1 MPSSLTTHPGKEHL
15 HQIFMQLSGRKKNF
29 TCLHHFHLFPFH
41 KEKRCDTHSAL
52 NHHQSF
58 GFCLSGG
65 VNRTCVLWLSNRQEA
80 AMIPSPHHL
89 MLPWCMTGPTKTER
103 SLKNRRNHPAICHSC
118 ALLQFCGRCS
128 NCVAFF
134 KMHISLCR

>member
-15 HQIFMQLSGRKKNF
+15 HQIFMQLSGRKKTSLVCTIF
-29 TCLHHFHLFPFH
+29 TCFHFI
-41 KEKRCDTHSAL
+41 KKKDAIHSAL
-52 NHHQSF
+52 NHHLSF

-134 KMHISLCR
+134 KIHISLCR